1 MLIFINIFAELILK
15 FVNMKLRLSLI
26 TTAVL
31 FFAGGQAVEAQ
42 RTKKDTVGEQ
52 KIDEVVIVA
61 YGSQKRE
68 TLVGSNT
75 EVKAKQFA
83 DRPISNI
90 AQAIDGASAGVKVST
105 STGQPGS
112 SPNIQIRGIGSYGIS
127 TAPLYVV
134 DGVIFTGGLSAL
146 NPNDI
151 ASFNILKDAAS
162 TSLYGSAA
170 ANGVILITT
179 KTGKKGAD
187 ALSFSMS
194 TGYVGR
200 AIPEYSRVNA
210 SQYYPLIWEAI
221 RNGRLT
227 SVPTSTIAAANAY
240 ATANLIS
247 GVLKTNIFN
256 VADNQLVIDGILNP
270 NAQLKYTDLDWQR
283 PLMNT
288 GFRQNYELNY
298 SGGTNKTTYF
308 SSVSYTNETG
318 YLIKSD
324 FERFT
329 ARLKVDSQVKNW
341 LKIGTSLSAV
351 SSNGNNS
358 VDGADNNS
366 AYINPYAWTR
376 TMGPIYSPYSH
387 DPTTFATMYDAF
399 GNVVYDAGNARG
411 ADAAAGRNIIQET
424 LLNKDVSKNYYI
436 ISRAY
441 AEIKVDPYLTLST
454 NVGYDIRNN
463 RRSRYINKVIGDAA
477 PGGAAEKTTFTE
489 QTLTWNQLL
498 NYKRKFGSHNFEF
511 LLGHENY
518 KYIYEYMYGY
528 KQGQIVD
535 NNDELINFVTPTSL
549 TSQTDNYKKESVF
562 SRLNYDYDSKYLLSG
577 SIRWDASSRFS
588 KDVRWHSFWSVGAGW
603 RIKGEDF
610 LKDSNLISDL
620 KLRGSYG
627 EVGNDGTN
635 SYYMYKST
643 YSLGYNNATEPGI
656 LFGFLAD
663 PTITWETN
671 KQSDVGLDFGLFNN
685 RINGSVEYYNRE
697 TSDLIFPVPT
707 PVSSGVP
714 GSSVSRNVGAMY
726 NRGFEITI
734 SGDVIKNE
742 NFTWSLNANAST
754 LKNQITQLSNGIT
767 EIVNGTKKIT
777 VGHSVYDYWLRQWY
791 GVDPADGSPLFLVA
805 DAYANTTATD
815 IRTVNGT
822 QVTTNFNKAKYD
834 YSGTA
839 IPDLFGSF
847 GTSFTY
853 KNWSVSAMFTYQL
866 GGKTYDSNY
875 ASLMSS
881 YSQGG
886 ALSTDIL
893 NRWTTPGQITDTP
906 ALNSSTYTSS
916 NAASSRWLI
925 KSDFITFRQA
935 NLSYSFNPEMISKF
949 GLSGL
954 KLMVSGENLW
964 SKTARKGLEP
974 TQSFNGTTTNRY
986 SPARI
991 VTIGFN
997 LSF

>member
-1 MLIFINIFAELILK
+1 MK
-15 FVNMKLRLSLI
+15 FQLSLL
-26 TTAVL
+26 TAVL

-42 RTKKDTVGEQ
+42 KAKRDTIKEEHI
-52 KIDEVVIVA
+52 IDEVVVVA
-61 YGSQKRE
+61 YGSQKKE
-68 TLVGSNT
+68 TMVGSNT

-83 DRPISNI
+83 DRPISSI
-90 AQAIDGASAGVKVST
+90 GQALDGASAGVKVST
-105 STGQPGS
+105 GTGQPGS
-112 SPNIQIRGIGSYGIS
+112 SPSIQIRGIGSYGIT
-127 TAPLYVV
+127 TAPLYIV
-134 DGVIFTGGLSAL
+134 DGTVYTGSLAAI

-179 KTGKKGAD
+179 KSGRKGKD
-187 ALSFSMS
+187 SFNFGMS
-194 TGYVGR
+194 TGYVQR
-200 AIPEYSRVNA
+200 SIPEYDRVNVH
-210 SQYYPLIWEAI
+210 QYYPLIWEAI

-227 SVPTSTIAAANAY
+227 SVPTSTLAQANTY
-240 ATANLIS
+240 ATTQLIS
-247 GVLKTNIFN
+247 GVLKTNVFN

-270 NAQLKYTDLDWQR
+270 NAELKYSDFDWQK

-298 SGGTNKTTYF
+298 SGGSNTTTYF
-308 SSVSYTNETG
+308 SSVGYTNETG

-329 ARLKVDSQVKNW
+329 ARLKVDSQVKSW
-341 LKIGTSLSAV
+341 LKLGTSISGV

-358 VDGADNNS
+358 VEGVDSNS
-366 AYINPYAWTR
+366 SYINPYRWSR
-376 TMGPIYSPYSH
+376 TMGPIYSPYAH
-387 DPTTFATMYDAF
+387 DPNTNALLYDNAGNVMYDA
-399 GNVVYDAGNARG
+399 GSARG
-411 ADAAAGRNIIQET
+411 ADAAAGRNVIQET
-424 LLNKDVSKNYYI
+424 LLNKDLSKNYYI

-441 AEIKVDPYLTLST
+441 AEVKVDPYLTLST

-463 RRSRYINKVIGDAA
+463 RRSTYGNRIIGDAA
-477 PGGAAEKTTFTE
+477 PGGSAEKITVTE

-498 NYKRKFGSHNFEF
+498 NYKRKFGKHNFEY

-518 KYIYEYMYGY
+518 KFTYEYLYGY
-528 KQGQIVD
+528 KKGQIVD
-535 NNDELINFVTPTSL
+535 DNDELINFVTPTTL
-549 TSQTDNYKKESVF
+549 TSRTDNYRKEGVF
-562 SRLNYDYDSKYLLSG
+562 SRLNYDFNSKYLLSG
-577 SIRWDASSRFS
+577 SIRWDGSSRFS
-588 KDVRWHSFWSVGAGW
+588 KDVRWDSFWSFGAGW
-603 RIKGEDF
+603 RVKGEEF

-620 KLRGSYG
+620 KIRGSYG
-627 EVGNDGTN
+627 EVGNDRTD

-643 YSLGYNNATEPGI
+643 YTLGYNNAQEPGI

-671 KQSDVGLDFGLFNN
+671 KQSDIGIDFGFFNN
-685 RINGSVEYYNRE
+685 RISGSVEYYKRVTE
-697 TSDLIFPVPT
+697 DLIFPVPI

-714 GSSVSRNVGAMY
+714 DNNISRNVGTMY
-726 NRGFEITI
+726 NRGFEFSINA
-734 SGDVIKNE
+734 DVIKNE
-742 NFTWSLNANAST
+742 NFTWNINANAST
-754 LKNQITQLSNGIT
+754 LKNQVTELSNGIT
-767 EIVNGTKKIT
+767 EIINGTKKVS
-777 VGHSVYDYWLRQWY
+777 VGHSIYDYWLRQWY

-805 DAYANTTATD
+805 DTYAGTTAAD

-822 QVTTNFNKAKYD
+822 SVTTNFNKAKYD

-847 GTSFTY
+847 GTAITY
-853 KNWSVSAMFTYQL
+853 KQWSFSAMFTYQL

-875 ASLMSS
+875 AALMSS

-893 NRWTTPGQITDTP
+893 NRWTTPGQITDVP

-916 NAASSRWLI
+916 NIGSSRWLI
-925 KSDFITFRQA
+925 SSDFITFRQA
-935 NLSYSFNPEMISKF
+935 TLSYNFSSENLSQL

-954 KLMVSGENLW
+954 KILVSGENLW

-974 TQSFNGTTTNRY
+974 AQAFNGTTTNRY
-986 SPARI
+986 TPARI
-991 VTIGFN
+991 ITIGFN
-997 LSF
+997 VSF